1 MATPFCALVL
11 DDRSIAL
18 RCFYHQGLLM
28 TWELSD
34 LLRAI
39 ATTIVIGIHASHH
52 WWFGVNDVTTI
63 TPEIFIDTIIN
74 QVGRFTVPLFV
85 ILSGFALAKSEE
97 NRPFNLKIFIQRRLW
112 RIVPPYFLFTLFNIV
127 GQSQFLT
134 ADWLERGQQFW
145 QAISTGMG
153 DYHLYFLGI
162 IFQCYIVYPLLRRFN
177 FSLQRLIGLVL
188 ITFALVSL
196 RWGSAIFGWLPNMT
210 NFLPNGDHVIY
221 WLSYFQIGIWLA
233 KDHGWTSLFVT
244 NWRSP
249 SWGYLFAIAAT
260 IELSEFY
267 WTAILKNSAEAVGHY
282 TRPTVLFLTFSF
294 LLWSISWQ
302 NPESKSESQSFVLSP
317 TFGFWKAIQPL
328 IKTFSRASF
337 TTYLVHVW
345 VLRAIA
351 PLEIVGGIL
360 FIPLAASL
368 SWLAGLILWQILQ
381 RKALK

>member
-1 MATPFCALVL
+1 
-11 DDRSIAL
+11 
-18 RCFYHQGLLM
+18 M

-34 LLRAI
+34 LLRVI

-52 WWFGVNDVTTI
+52 WWFGVKDLTTI
-63 TPEIFIDTIIN
+63 SPEIFIDTFIN

-85 ILSGFALAKSEE
+85 ILSGFSLSKSEE
-97 NRPFNLKIFIQRRLW
+97 NRPFNLKIFVQRRLW
-112 RIVPPYFLFTLFNIV
+112 RIVPPYLLFTLLNII
-127 GQSQFLT
+127 GRSQFLT
-134 ADWLERGQQFW
+134 GDWIERGKQIW
-145 QAISTGMG
+145 QALSTGMG

-162 IFQCYIVYPLLRRFN
+162 IFQCYIVYPLLRRVH
-177 FSLQRLIGLVL
+177 FSVRRLIILLL
-188 ITFALVSL
+188 ITFALFSL

-233 KDHGWTSLFVT
+233 KDHGWSGQFVT
-244 NWRSP
+244 NWRSH

-282 TRPTVLFLTFSF
+282 TRPTVFFLTFSF

-302 NPESKSESQSFVLSP
+302 NPKRESQNFFPPP
-317 TFGFWKAIQPL
+317 TFAVWQAIQPQ
-328 IKTFSRASF
+328 IKTFSKASF

-360 FIPLAASL
+360 FVPLAASL
-368 SWLAGLILWQILQ
+368 SWLAGLSLWQILQ
-381 RKALK
+381 RKVLK

>member
-1 MATPFCALVL
+1 MLN
-11 DDRSIAL
+11 DRSIAS
-18 RCFYHQGLLM
+18 RGFYHLGLFM

-52 WWFGVNDVTTI
+52 WWFGVNDTSTI
-63 TPEIFIDTIIN
+63 SPEIFIDTIIN

-97 NRPFNLKIFIQRRLW
+97 KRTFDLKIFVQRRLW
-112 RIVPPYFLFTLFNIV
+112 RIVPPYLLFTLLNVV
-127 GQSQFLT
+127 GRSQFLA
-134 ADWLERGQQFW
+134 ADWLERGQQIW
-145 QAISTGMG
+145 QALSTGMG

-162 IFQCYIVYPLLRRFN
+162 IFQCYIVYPLLRRLN
-177 FSLQRLIGLVL
+177 FSLRRLIVLLL
-188 ITFALVSL
+188 ITFALFSL

-233 KDHGWTSLFVT
+233 KDHGWTNLFVT

-294 LLWSISWQ
+294 LLWSISWKNS
-302 NPESKSESQSFVLSP
+302 NPKSESQNFELPP
-317 TFGFWKAIQPL
+317 TSEFRQAIQPQ
-328 IKTFSRASF
+328 IKTFSQASF

-368 SWLAGLILWQILQ
+368 SWLAGITLWQTLQ
-381 RKALK
+381 IKDLK